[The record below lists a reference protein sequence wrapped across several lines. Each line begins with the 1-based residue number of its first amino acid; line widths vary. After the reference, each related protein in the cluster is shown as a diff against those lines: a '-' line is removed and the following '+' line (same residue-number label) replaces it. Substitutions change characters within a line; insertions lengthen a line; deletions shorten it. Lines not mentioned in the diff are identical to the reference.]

1 MKKILSIL
9 LLLSLCFAFAGC
21 DEVDIYEIENENGE
35 VIYKIRSTSAED
47 GFYSSKIELLDL
59 QDNVIHTYEASEDTL
74 LSYANI
80 TYTANRFP
88 FMLSERTFE
97 HYGFEINRNF
107 YISISEVDK
116 ESKQTVYEEILSSEP
131 YLKVL
136 ERHYFSEASNKD
148 LGTKRDKIEL
158 FLPDGRLFISC
169 ELSPENIGNGSA
181 MLGGIGAAVNSNYEE
196 EDYYVCHEH
205 VDGPVYKTYYFD
217 LFTGEP
223 IDKPQDVE

>member
-116 ESKQTVYEEILSSEP
+116 ESKQTIYEEILSSEP

-136 ERHYFSEASNKD
+136 ERHYFSEASDKG

-158 FLPDGRLFISC
+158 FLPDGRLCISC